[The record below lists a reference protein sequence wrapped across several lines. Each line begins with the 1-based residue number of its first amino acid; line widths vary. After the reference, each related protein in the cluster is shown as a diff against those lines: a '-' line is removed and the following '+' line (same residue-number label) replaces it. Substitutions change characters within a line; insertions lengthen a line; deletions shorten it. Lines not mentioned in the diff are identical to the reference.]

1 VNVKQLAKKI
11 DDAKGDNQKIDKAKK
26 DFVDEGGTKGP
37 QEGGK
42 VFTDTSGDTI
52 FVTDGGKVFGGKVF

>member
-1 VNVKQLAKKI
+1 MKVKQLAQKI
-11 DDAKGDNQKIDKAKK
+11 DEANGNKQKIDKAKD
-26 DFVDEGGTKGP
+26 DFVAEGGTKGP

-42 VFTDTSGDTI
+42 VFTDSTGEAV

>member
-1 VNVKQLAKKI
+1 MNVKQLAHKI
-11 DDAKGDNQKIDKAKK
+11 DDAKGDKQKIDKAKD
-26 DFVDEGGTKGP
+26 DFVAEGGTKGP

-42 VFTDTSGDTI
+42 VFTDTTGDTI